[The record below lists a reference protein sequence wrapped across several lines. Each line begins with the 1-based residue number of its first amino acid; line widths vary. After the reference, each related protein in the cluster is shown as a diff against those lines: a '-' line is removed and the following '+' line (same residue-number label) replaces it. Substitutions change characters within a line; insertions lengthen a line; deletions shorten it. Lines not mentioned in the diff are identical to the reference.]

1 MRSFLPWFY
10 VICAYPRNT
19 LNWSKIFL
27 KWYNSLIEEELRLR
41 FFLKK
46 NYILQGAIF
55 NDLAITMFEKGIPNQ
70 QMSGLIYLKQ
80 IFCSYLGLVPNK

>member
-1 MRSFLPWFY
+1 MGFS
-10 VICAYPRNT
+10 
-19 LNWSKIFL
+19 S
-27 KWYNSLIEEELRLR
+27 
-41 FFLKK
+41 KK